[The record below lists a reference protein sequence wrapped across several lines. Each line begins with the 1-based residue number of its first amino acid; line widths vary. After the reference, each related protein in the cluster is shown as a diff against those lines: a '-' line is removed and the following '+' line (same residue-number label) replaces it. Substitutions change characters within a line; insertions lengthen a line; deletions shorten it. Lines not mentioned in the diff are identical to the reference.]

1 MPNPRL
7 ANRYAKSLIDLATEK
22 GQLEAVYA
30 DMKYL
35 QAVCKASKDFVA
47 LLKSPVIKAD
57 QKNSIV
63 TAVTQGKVSE
73 LTSAFNTLLVK
84 KGRESELPEISYAF
98 IDQYNEIKGIHRVKL
113 TTAVAVGEE
122 MKATIEQKL
131 KKDKGLETIELE
143 TAVDDKL
150 IGGFLLEFQ
159 NNLVDASILRNL
171 KDIKKQ
177 FAENLF
183 VQNLR

>member
-22 GQLEAVYA
+22 GSLVAVYA

-47 LLKSPVIKAD
+47 LLKSPIIKAD
-57 QKNSIV
+57 QKESIIA
-63 TAVTQGKVSE
+63 AVTKGKVSE
-73 LTSAFNTLLVK
+73 LTAAFTTLLIK
-84 KGRESELPEISYAF
+84 KGRESEIPEIAF
-98 IDQYNEIKGIHRVKL
+98 SFVDQYNEIKGIHKVKL
-113 TTAVAVGEE
+113 TTAVAVSEE
-122 MKATIEQKL
+122 LKQSIEQKL
-131 KKDKGLETIELE
+131 KTEKGMGTIELE
-143 TAVDDKL
+143 TAVNENL
-150 IGGFLLEFQ
+150 IGGFLLEFH
-159 NNLVDASILRNL
+159 NNLVDASVLRSL

-183 VQNLR
+183 VQSLR